1 MENRKKSSLKVYLQQ
16 PFPDRSKPKMKGEE
30 NSISEYYDMFSSDY
44 SIDDFFVVKFKSVG
58 KGRQMTSAV
67 VHSNRIEGVK
77 EDKSVELEVKKFLI
91 TFNITLKSASN
102 LNDNLNCSKELEHY
116 AS

>member
-1 MENRKKSSLKVYLQQ
+1 MIINILQKQYLY
-16 PFPDRSKPKMKGEE
+16 
-30 NSISEYYDMFSSDY
+30 NEYYDMFSSDY

-67 VHSNRIEGVK
+67 VHSNRIEGAK

-91 TFNITLKSASN
+91 TFNIT
-102 LNDNLNCSKELEHY
+102 
-116 AS
+116 

>member
-1 MENRKKSSLKVYLQQ
+1 MYLQQ

-30 NSISEYYDMFSSDY
+30 IVLSIMLFVSA
-44 SIDDFFVVKFKSVG
+44 SIFMMAQTPVDKSVG

-77 EDKSVELEVKKFLI
+77 EDKSVELEVKKLLI
-91 TFNITLKSASN
+91 TSKYN
-102 LNDNLNCSKELEHY
+102 LINLVTRRFLRIFAAKY
-116 AS
+116 AAFLDK

>member
-1 MENRKKSSLKVYLQQ
+1 MIINILQKQYLY
-16 PFPDRSKPKMKGEE
+16 
-30 NSISEYYDMFSSDY
+30 NEYYDMFSSDY

-91 TFNITLKSASN
+91 TFNIT
-102 LNDNLNCSKELEHY
+102 
-116 AS
+116 